1 MLQHHEG
8 TRLCVLFLVVYWTGY
23 DTRRV
28 IDGIASNL
36 FSSSYNKAVQYG
48 QGLHHVV
55 LQLQT
60 NTYVVGHDFTVSAK
74 PIDIWRLQAQEDIEG
89 LTNALLSPD
98 AERRKRAAAALYALD
113 ARAAIP
119 NLVNALQ
126 NESDPE
132 TKVGLASALDGLQ
145 TNANQG
151 NTDRLM
157 AIDTP
162 ADKHQMLVDHLLGK
176 LDSHD
181 PDVAIAAANK
191 LVDLRESDA
200 YDPLMKI
207 LRDDGKSIQLRA
219 GVAGALIKLDDT
231 SVKET
236 LLPMLVSPNPQT
248 RRKIAAVL
256 GQLKAEWAVV
266 PLTKFLNDA
275 DTSMRKLVR
284 AALRHI
290 GTPEARRALAL
301 NRPLQTRELDPK
313 LTTTGLLRRLEKRRP
328 QNLADGDGNN
338 PDDEQHP
345 QGLLKRLENHQI
357 PSQRDIDATLVT
369 RPPMPPVKLDHDK
382 PASNNGPNKDK
393 PQSGT

>member
-1 MLQHHEG
+1 MAIQFGRWVHHLMLQ
-8 TRLCVLFLVVYWTGY
+8 YQA
-23 DTRRV
+23 DT
-28 IDGIASNL
+28 
-36 FSSSYNKAVQYG
+36 
-48 QGLHHVV
+48 
-55 LQLQT
+55 T
-60 NTYVVGHDFTVSAK
+60 VVGHDFTVSAQ

-113 ARAAIP
+113 ARASIP
-119 NLVNALQ
+119 HLVKALQ
-126 NESDPE
+126 NEDDPE
-132 TKVGLASALDGLQ
+132 TKIGLASALDGLQ
-145 TNANQG
+145 TNNNQG

-157 AIDTP
+157 ALDV
-162 ADKHQMLVDHLLGK
+162 AGDKHQMLVDHLLAK
-176 LDSHD
+176 LESHD
-181 PDVAIAAANK
+181 PDVAVAAANK
-191 LVDLRESDA
+191 LVDMRESAA

-207 LRDDGKSIQLRA
+207 LRDDGRSIQLRA
-219 GVAGALIKLDDT
+219 GVAGALLKLDDT

-236 LLPMLVSPNPQT
+236 LLPLLASPNPQT
-248 RRKIAAVL
+248 RRKIAVVL

-275 DTSMRKLVR
+275 DTSMRKMVR

-301 NRPLQTRELDPK
+301 NRPLQTRELDSK

-328 QNLADGDGNN
+328 QNQADNN
-338 PDDEQHP
+338 SHNADEEQQP

-369 RPPMPPVKLDHDK
+369 RPPMPPVKLD
-382 PASNNGPNKDK
+382 PGTSSSSGSPTKDK
-393 PQSGT
+393 PQSGK